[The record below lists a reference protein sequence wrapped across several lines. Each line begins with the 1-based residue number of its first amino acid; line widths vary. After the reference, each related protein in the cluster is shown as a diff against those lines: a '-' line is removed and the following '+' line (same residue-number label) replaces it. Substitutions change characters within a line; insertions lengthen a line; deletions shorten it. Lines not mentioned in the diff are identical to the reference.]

1 MREIYIKLNP
11 NPLLEKMKIKILA
24 FKKSVFLL
32 NNQNPFLID
41 KFFLSHLFT
50 VMMLCVLWL
59 LAFVNIC

>member
-50 VMMLCVLWL
+50 VMMLCVL
-59 LAFVNIC
+59 